1 MALWLRNT
9 NYSFRNPGFCVI
21 AIGSAATQFHVKLFQ
36 RKSVYDILWGYHDEF
51 LEWLVNVTSLIP
63 TCPGREGM
71 TDFIQLQ
78 VNENG

>member
-21 AIGSAATQFHVKLFQ
+21 TIRSVAAQFNVTLFQ
-36 RKSVYDILWGYHDEF
+36 RKSVFEILWGYHDEF
-51 LEWLVNVTSLIP
+51 LELLVNLTSLVP
-63 TCPGREGM
+63 ACPGREGM